1 VGAVKIQTMPEHK
14 HLKRLDRI
22 WITNPR
28 YFITVC
34 TENRRPILASEE
46 TVSVLRK
53 EWEAAMERHGWAV
66 GSYVVMPDHVH
77 FFCTDGEQGV
87 TLSEFVGKWKEW
99 TAKALKQTA
108 GLDGHIWQSGFFD
121 HLLRSSESYSEKW
134 EYVQNNP
141 VHVGLVKR
149 TDDWPYRGHIHY
161 R

>member
-1 VGAVKIQTMPEHK
+1 MPDHK
-14 HLKRLDRI
+14 HLSRLDRI

-34 TENRRPILASEE
+34 TEKRRKILAGEK
-46 TVSVLRK
+46 TVFVLCR
-53 EWEAAMERHGWAV
+53 EWESAMERHGWAV

-87 TLSEFVGKWKEW
+87 TLSEFIGKWKEW
-99 TAKALKQTA
+99 TAKALKREA
-108 GLDGHIWQSGFFD
+108 GLGGQIWQKGFFD

-134 EYVQNNP
+134 EYVRNNP
-141 VHVGLVKR
+141 VRAGLVAKPE
-149 TDDWPYRGHIHY
+149 DWPFSGSIHY